1 MKISE
6 QINYYNKIYRK
17 KIEELP
23 IVNLEISGFK
33 IKQIGKAVDPQF
45 EGDLQYHCTY
55 EGKVYPIEVSSNREL
70 LEFCQCIKD
79 DYE

>member
-6 QINYYNKIYRK
+6 QINHYNKLHNK
-17 KIEELP
+17 KIKELP
-23 IVNLEISGFK
+23 IMNLEISGIK
-33 IKQIGKAVDPQF
+33 IKQIGKSIDPEY
-45 EGDLQYHCTY
+45 EGDLVYHCTY
-55 EGKVYPIEVSSNREL
+55 EGEIYPIEVSSNREL